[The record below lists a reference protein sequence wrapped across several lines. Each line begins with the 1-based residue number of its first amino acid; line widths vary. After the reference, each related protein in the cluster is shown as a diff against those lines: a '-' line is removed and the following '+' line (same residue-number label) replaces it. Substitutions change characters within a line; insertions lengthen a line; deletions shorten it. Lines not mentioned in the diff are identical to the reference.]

1 MNTQPFVLILLS
13 AAQRL
18 RLNDGTEVTTGF
30 WAEELVVPW
39 QILRKAGWRLQVV
52 TPGGVPPLIDP
63 ESLDPST
70 LGGDHSRAAYLC
82 NAVRQ
87 ITGLRTPLDLDAL
100 TGKDLDTLIGVF
112 IPGGNGPLMDL
123 CQAPGVDRLLRHCVA
138 AAKPIATLCHGTAAL
153 LATCGGADRSPFC
166 GQRVTCFSA
175 AEESATPLAGRWPY
189 TLENRLRQEGFRVST
204 GAPWQSH
211 IATDN
216 FILSG
221 QNPASAATLTHVFI
235 ERLTSTPT
243 YKGNNM
249 NADALKK
256 MAAEAALRYI
266 QPGMVVGVGTG
277 STTNFF
283 IAALGAAKIHV
294 DGYVASSIA
303 TENRLKA
310 QGLNVLDLNA
320 TGDIPVYVDGAD
332 EADPHFRL
340 IKGGGGALTREKI
353 VASAARLFICIADVS
368 KDKPM
373 LGKFPLPVE
382 VIPFARSFVAR
393 QLVKLGGSPT
403 LRNGVTTDNGNV
415 ILDVT
420 GLDLS
425 DPLRMEESINA
436 IPGVLDNG
444 IFAHRRADV
453 MLFGSADG
461 VIERKA

>member
-1 MNTQPFVLILLS
+1 
-13 AAQRL
+13 
-18 RLNDGTEVTTGF
+18 
-30 WAEELVVPW
+30 
-39 QILRKAGWRLQVV
+39 
-52 TPGGVPPLIDP
+52 
-63 ESLDPST
+63 
-70 LGGDHSRAAYLC
+70 
-82 NAVRQ
+82 
-87 ITGLRTPLDLDAL
+87 
-100 TGKDLDTLIGVF
+100 
-112 IPGGNGPLMDL
+112 
-123 CQAPGVDRLLRHCVA
+123 
-138 AAKPIATLCHGTAAL
+138 
-153 LATCGGADRSPFC
+153 
-166 GQRVTCFSA
+166 
-175 AEESATPLAGRWPY
+175 
-189 TLENRLRQEGFRVST
+189 
-204 GAPWQSH
+204 
-211 IATDN
+211 
-216 FILSG
+216 
-221 QNPASAATLTHVFI
+221 
-235 ERLTSTPT
+235 
-243 YKGNNM
+243 M

-283 IAALGAAKIHV
+283 IEALGAANIHV
-294 DGYVASSIA
+294 DGYVASSVA

-310 QGLNVLDLNA
+310 QGLNVLDLNG

-332 EADPHFRL
+332 EVDPHFRL
-340 IKGGGGALTREKI
+340 IKGGGGALTRE
-353 VASAARLFICIADVS
+353 
-368 KDKPM
+368 
-373 LGKFPLPVE
+373 
-382 VIPFARSFVAR
+382 FARSFVAR